1 MDLTPQVMRVLR
13 DGPFELA
20 LATAIDQSGL
30 TLDRLCERLAERG
43 VVVSRATLSYW
54 RQGRSR
60 PERARSL
67 DAVSGLEAVLGL
79 PPSSLLMLLGPRRPR
94 GRWIGHPPGTL
105 SRSVLWAS
113 AGPILAHLAA
123 PPEGELVT
131 HSVHDLLTLGPG
143 QLART
148 LRVRL
153 LVEAT
158 VDMAYRLPVFYQG
171 GPSGRQAPRLR
182 QVWYGRPGR
191 VVVDH
196 RHGLTVAEVLLDR
209 PLPVGERAMVEYEL
223 ELAGDEPLDCYHRRF
238 NRPVVE
244 FVAVVQFGSTLPAR
258 CHRYSQR
265 SPDGP
270 ERAEGEVWIGGSG
283 SAQLVAVDLPPG
295 IVGLRWS

>member
-54 RQGRSR
+54 REGRSR

-94 GRWIGHPPGTL
+94 GRWIAHPPGTL

-158 VDMAYRLPVFYQG
+158 VDQRSSTSTASSSVLWTPASPSPVT
-171 GPSGRQAPRLR
+171 PASAPGWRGSS
-182 QVWYGRPGR
+182 YGRRCPAR
-191 VVVDH
+191 TS
-196 RHGLTVAEVLLDR
+196 RRALTWCV
-209 PLPVGERAMVEYEL
+209 RAMWLSV
-223 ELAGDEPLDCYHRRF
+223 
-238 NRPVVE
+238 
-244 FVAVVQFGSTLPAR
+244 GSTCCTR
-258 CHRYSQR
+258 M
-265 SPDGP
+265 
-270 ERAEGEVWIGGSG
+270 
-283 SAQLVAVDLPPG
+283 
-295 IVGLRWS
+295 